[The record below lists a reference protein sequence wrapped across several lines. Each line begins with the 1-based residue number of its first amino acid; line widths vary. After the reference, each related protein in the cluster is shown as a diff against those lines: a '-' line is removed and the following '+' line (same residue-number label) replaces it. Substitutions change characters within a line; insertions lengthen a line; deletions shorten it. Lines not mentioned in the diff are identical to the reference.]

1 MNAGAFT
8 WRSALQRHPW
18 TVSYMV
24 AVLAAMLAGRD
35 IWWPGRYVVS
45 YDGATYTGPYTTV
58 TMNAIRAGRL
68 PLLDD
73 WIFGGVAHM
82 GNHATGV
89 LYLPRYL
96 ALVMDTATANAWVV
110 QAHLVALALAMV
122 LLGRR
127 LGLSPLAAATAA
139 SVAVLSGAVTAKS
152 VQFEQILVLAWLPVV
167 LWSVHRLLEVGS
179 RPAGRVA
186 ATAAVTAGMVASGH
200 PQIIIQVGYVVVA
213 FSIGLLIDPAR
224 RRLCWRLPLAAVWGA
239 ALIAPQVAATLAARS
254 GADLT
259 TGRSMDDLARTPY
272 VLQVRQLFRAT
283 FGTVLDRDA
292 AVFSGAFEAILF
304 LGIVAATLAVI
315 GAVVAMGDRT
325 RRGWAI
331 PLAIVAV
338 LAAVWALGSRTPIF
352 RIAHAVVPGFDLGRV
367 PARWLCIVAVLA
379 ALFVGV
385 AVDASASLSSQ
396 WVRRVGAA
404 AVMVAL
410 GIAGPLVAGESG
422 VVIVWVATAALLVA
436 ALALPRRRQLAVVVL
451 MSVEMFWLAAN
462 AIPGDIARSE
472 PPPPTPT
479 SAIERIVAD
488 GGAAMALTPDGGD
501 YGDLIAGLRPNANSW
516 FGVRS
521 IDGYDGGV
529 QVTERWVR
537 LADRFTAE
545 PQREMPLRASLTAPV
560 DPVALA
566 RLGVRW
572 MVLDTTRDAA
582 VWLPDWRGPVVDDGR
597 WSLWENPSWFG
608 EAWVWPRA
616 TALQNIDDPAGV
628 LGDAAAGMAAG
639 AVILGEGVTCDGAC
653 RPERASVERVAPER
667 LVVDVDTTTGGVL
680 TLDRQYLDGWSVTVD
695 GVLGVVEVVD
705 DVALG
710 VRVPPGMHTV
720 VFNYR
725 PGWVAPSMLLA
736 AGAVLLLGL
745 VAAGSLRRRGD
756 AIREVSPGRGGAA

>member
-1 MNAGAFT
+1 MNGGVLT
-8 WRSALQRHPW
+8 WWTALQRRPW
-18 TVSYMV
+18 TVSYLV
-24 AVLAAMLAGRD
+24 AFLAAMLAGRD

-58 TMNAIRAGRL
+58 TMDAVRDGRL

-73 WIFGGVAHM
+73 WIFGGIAHM

-110 QAHLVALALAMV
+110 QAHLVMLALAMV

-127 LGLSPLAAATAA
+127 LALSPLASAAAA

-152 VQFEQILVLAWLPVV
+152 VQFEQILVLAWLPVL
-167 LWSVHRLLEVGS
+167 LWSVHRLLDSGS

-224 RRLCWRLPLAAVWGA
+224 RRLWWRLPLAAVWGA

-254 GADLT
+254 GADLS

-315 GAVVAMGDRT
+315 GAVVAMGDRA

-331 PLAIVAV
+331 PLAVIAV
-338 LAAVWALGSRTPIF
+338 LAAVWSLGSRTPIF
-352 RIAHAVVPGFDLGRV
+352 RVAHAVVPGFDLGRV
-367 PARWLCIVAVLA
+367 PARWLCIVAVVA

-385 AVDASASLSSQ
+385 AIDASASLSSR

-404 AVMVAL
+404 AVVVAL
-410 GIAGPLVAGESG
+410 GIAGPLAAGGPG
-422 VVIVWVATAALLVA
+422 VVMVWVATAALLVA
-436 ALALPRRRQLAVVVL
+436 GLALPRRRHIAVTVL
-451 MSVEMFWLAAN
+451 LSVEVLWLAAN
-462 AIPGDIARSE
+462 AIPGDITRSTPP
-472 PPPPTPT
+472 PPPPTA
-479 SAIERIVAD
+479 AIARIVAD

-501 YGDLIAGLRPNANSW
+501 YGDLVAGLRPNANSW
-516 FGVRS
+516 YGVRS

-537 LADRFTAE
+537 LADRFTTE

-572 MVLDTTRDAA
+572 MVLDATRDAT
-582 VWLPDWRGPVVDDGR
+582 VWLPDWRGPVADDGR

-616 TALQNIDDPAGV
+616 TSLQDIDDLAGV
-628 LGDAAAGMAAG
+628 LGDAAAGMTVG
-639 AVILGEGVTCDGAC
+639 AVIPGEGVACDGAC
-653 RPERASVERVAPER
+653 PPVRASVERVAPER
-667 LVVDVDTTTGGVL
+667 LVVDVDTATGGVL

-695 GVLGVVEVVD
+695 GVRGVVEVVD

-710 VRVPPGMHTV
+710 ARVPPGAHTV

-725 PGWVAPSMLLA
+725 PSWVAPSMLAA

-745 VAAGSLRRRGD
+745 VAAGSLRRRD
-756 AIREVSPGRGGAA
+756 AVSPPTRPQRGGGG